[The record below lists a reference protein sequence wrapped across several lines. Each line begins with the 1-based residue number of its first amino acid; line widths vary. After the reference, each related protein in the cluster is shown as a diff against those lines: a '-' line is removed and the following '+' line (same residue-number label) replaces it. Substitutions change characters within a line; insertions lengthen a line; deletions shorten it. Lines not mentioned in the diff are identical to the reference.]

1 MPARRSRNF
10 GKIVGRNIRRLI
22 TAVRAARRIN
32 QTLNE
37 RRSTMKLSDFKIN
50 IPEKLV
56 AQYPEKKRDKS
67 KLMVIDREKK
77 SIEEKIFSDITDYFG
92 PDDCLVINETKVFPA
107 RLIGTKDKTEAKV
120 EIFLLRQLENGLW
133 EVLVRPARKVRVGN
147 RLSVGRDLACDVID
161 NTVSGGRVVRF
172 NFNGDFFEIVEKL
185 GQSPLPPYVKRSP
198 EPLDKERYQTVYAN
212 IRGAVAAP
220 TAGLHFTKD
229 LLKKIANKGTRIVPV
244 VLHLGLGSF
253 RPVIVEDLSRHKMDS
268 EYFHISFETAQAI
281 NETMKKGGK
290 VYAVGTSVVRALETE
305 VTSEGWVK
313 PGKGWTDK
321 FIFPPYEF
329 KIVDRLITNF
339 HMPCSTMLMLVC
351 AFANRDIV
359 FKAYRKAVKEK
370 WRFFSYGDAM
380 LIL

>member
-1 MPARRSRNF
+1 
-10 GKIVGRNIRRLI
+10 
-22 TAVRAARRIN
+22 
-32 QTLNE
+32 
-37 RRSTMKLSDFKIN
+37 MKLSDFKIN
-50 IPEKLV
+50 IPEKLI

-67 KLMVIDREKK
+67 KLMVVDREQKT
-77 SIEEKIFSDITDYFG
+77 IDEKVFSDIVDYFG

-198 EPLDKERYQTVYAN
+198 EPMDKERYQTVYAN

-220 TAGLHFTKD
+220 TAGLHFTKE
-229 LLKKIANKGTRIVPV
+229 LLKKISNKGTRIVPI

-268 EYFHISFETAQAI
+268 EYFEISPLTAQAI

-313 PGKGWTDK
+313 PGRGWTDK

-351 AFANRDIV
+351 AFANRDLI